1 MDNFKPKYLILARHG
16 TYDETTGNLDENGVM
31 LVERVALKLKEKYL
45 DGLKIGLLYSPIL
58 RTRQTAEI
66 YARILNVPFNELQA
80 DDTLRGTKDDPN
92 KLEEIKIEEATK
104 TLEKVVLSRI
114 AEAYV
119 AITHEDTAID
129 LTLLFLK
136 RNYGLEESI
145 NTMGFACAFL
155 INLENPKE
163 FVRLRP

>member
-1 MDNFKPKYLILARHG
+1 
-16 TYDETTGNLDENGVM
+16 
-31 LVERVALKLKEKYL
+31 
-45 DGLKIGLLYSPIL
+45 LLYSPIL